1 MNAEVMPAWEKVT
14 QLKVGRTEF
23 SDDIS
28 RMCRV

>member
-1 MNAEVMPAWEKVT
+1 MNAAVMPALEQMK

-23 SDDIS
+23 SDDIP